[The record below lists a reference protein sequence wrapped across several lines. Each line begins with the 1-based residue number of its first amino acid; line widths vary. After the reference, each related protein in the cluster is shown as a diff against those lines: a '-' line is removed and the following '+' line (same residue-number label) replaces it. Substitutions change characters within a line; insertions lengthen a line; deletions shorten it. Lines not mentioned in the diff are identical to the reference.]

1 MKKLIIIN
9 GTMGTGKTTIC
20 KILYKKLNNS
30 VWLDGDWCWM
40 MNPFKVTEEN
50 KRMAE
55 DNITY
60 LLNNFLEN
68 PDFEYVIFSWV
79 MHNENIFDVLLEK
92 LQKNEFQRYKIS
104 LVCSPEELK
113 KRMLKDGR
121 EEKDIEMSLG
131 RLKSYERMDTIKV
144 DTTNTAVEKTVNEI
158 VNIVDR

>member
-131 RLKSYERMDTIKV
+131 RLKSYERMNTIKV

>member
-1 MKKLIIIN
+1 VKKLIIIN

-131 RLKSYERMDTIKV
+131 RLKSYERMNTIKV

>member
-1 MKKLIIIN
+1 VKKLIIIN

-60 LLNNFLEN
+60 LLNNFLGN

-131 RLKSYERMDTIKV
+131 RLKSYERMNTIKV

>member
-1 MKKLIIIN
+1 VKKLIIIN

>member
-1 MKKLIIIN
+1 
-9 GTMGTGKTTIC
+9 MGTGKTTIC

-131 RLKSYERMDTIKV
+131 RLKSYERMNTIKV

>member
-1 MKKLIIIN
+1 
-9 GTMGTGKTTIC
+9 MGTGKTTIC

>member
-1 MKKLIIIN
+1 
-9 GTMGTGKTTIC
+9 MGTGKTTIC

-113 KRMLKDGR
+113 KENAERWTRR
-121 EEKDIEMSLG
+121 E
-131 RLKSYERMDTIKV
+131 RH
-144 DTTNTAVEKTVNEI
+144 
-158 VNIVDR
+158 